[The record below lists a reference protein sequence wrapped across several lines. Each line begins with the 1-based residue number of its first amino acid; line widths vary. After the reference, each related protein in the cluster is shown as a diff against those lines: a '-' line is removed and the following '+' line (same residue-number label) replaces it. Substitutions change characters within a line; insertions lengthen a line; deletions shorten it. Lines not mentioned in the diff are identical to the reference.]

1 MVPNSM
7 TFLQP
12 VISPATFG
20 CASTYTN
27 QARRATIS
35 CATSVT
41 RLVLAWTRG
50 SHAVPLPPTA
60 SASPR
65 GVGGG
70 RSRPGRIATLALAG
84 DLRDR
89 LRPAAHRARTPSA
102 ELRGDPVPDRRSQLV
117 GGAHRAQGRAAAG
130 R

>member
-7 TFLQP
+7 TFLQTL
-12 VISPATFG
+12 VSSATFG

-27 QARRATIS
+27 RESRATIS
-35 CATSVT
+35 CATRIT

-50 SHAVPLPPTA
+50 SHAVPFPPTA
-60 SASPR
+60 SASAR

-70 RSRPGRIATLALAG
+70 RSRPGRFATLALTG

-117 GGAHRAQGRAAAG
+117 GGA
-130 R
+130 